1 MKTVFKETAWY
12 RLPFIRITIAFIAGI
27 VLGHYW
33 LLPIIA
39 LKIGMVIGLIF
50 LIGFYFLPT
59 SIKFRYNWIG
69 GSLVHIVFIGSGWA
83 LLQLNQQKPVLPN
96 NAPLIVSITDPLSN
110 SKQSLKTIGVI
121 GKTKLAL
128 YFKKDSIA
136 SSIKIGTQI
145 MLIKKPDTINS
156 IHNPG
161 GFDYKAYAATQQIY
175 YQCYLTNNDY
185 RIISTVSPSYINR
198 VLASVQQYA
207 LNTIQRFIQGAKEKS
222 IAEALLIGYKKNL
235 DPELL
240 QAYSNTGVVHII
252 AISGM
257 HLGMIYGLLLFLLKP
272 LSKTRIGNWLRLIIM
287 LLVIWTFT
295 LVTGAAASIL
305 RSAIMFSFIIAGQP
319 YRKKTPIYNSI
330 AASAFCILYFN
341 PLQLWDIGF
350 QLSYAAVISIVAF
363 SKTIR
368 NWFFL
373 ENKLLRSCWELT
385 SVTIAAQIGTIP
397 LLLFYFHQF
406 PNLFIFS
413 NFIVV
418 PLSGIILYMEIILVA
433 IVPIKVFAIYIGEL
447 TSFLIRSM
455 NKVIENTARIPFAV
469 THDIQINLLQT
480 ILLYAFILLIAFG
493 LLKKNKPS
501 IYIALFC
508 FIICCAIHANDKIKA
523 ASQYKL
529 MVYYLPKKSAV
540 DVFTGTKH
548 QFIGDPTIDQNQIAI
563 KNYLSPTRILY
574 RANTAAIHSTI
585 STQQGIGSIPIIV
598 GPKKRVLMVNAAF
611 NLPSYLANHPIDLII
626 LSGNPLISLEN
637 LSVYFNCTQF
647 VFDCSNTM
655 WKIEQWKK
663 EAERLHL
670 RHHSVPEKGAFEF
683 NL

>member
-12 RLPFIRITIAFIAGI
+12 RLPFIRISIAFIAGI
-27 VLGHYW
+27 VMGQYW

-39 LKIGMVIGLIF
+39 LKIVMAIGLIF
-50 LIGFYFLPT
+50 LIGFYFLPA

-69 GSLVHIVFIGSGWA
+69 GLLIHIVFIGFGWM
-83 LLQLNQQKPVLPN
+83 LLQLDQQKPVLPN
-96 NAPLIVSITDPLSN
+96 NSPLIVSIRDPLSN
-110 SKQSLKTIGVI
+110 SKLSLKTTGVI

-145 MLIKKPDTINS
+145 ALIKKPATITS

-161 GFDYKAYAATQQIY
+161 GFNYKAYAASQQIF

-185 RIISTVSPSYINR
+185 RIISTVSPSYISQ
-198 VLASVQQYA
+198 VLASVQQYV
-207 LNTIQRFIQGAKEKS
+207 LNTIQEFIHGAKEKS

-235 DPELL
+235 NPELL

-305 RSAIMFSFIIAGQP
+305 RSAIMFSFIIVGQP
-319 YRKKTPIYNSI
+319 YRKKAPIYNSI
-330 AASAFCILYFN
+330 AASAFCILCYN
-341 PLQLWDIGF
+341 TLQLWDIGF
-350 QLSYAAVISIVAF
+350 QLSYTAVISIVAF

-368 NWFFL
+368 NLLFL
-373 ENKLLRSCWELT
+373 ENKLLKSCWELT

-413 NFIVV
+413 NFIAV
-418 PLSGIILYMEIILVA
+418 PLSGIILYLEIILVA
-433 IVPIKVFAIYIGEL
+433 IVPIKFIAMYIGEL
-447 TSFLIRSM
+447 TSFLIRVM
-455 NKVIENTARIPFAV
+455 NNVIENTARIPFAV

-493 LLKKNKPS
+493 LMKKNKPS
-501 IYIALFC
+501 IYVALFC
-508 FIICCAIHANDKIKA
+508 LIICCAIHANDQIKA

-540 DVFTGTKH
+540 DIFAGTNH
-548 QFIGDPTIDQNQIAI
+548 QFIGDPSIDQNPLAI

-574 RANTAAIHSTI
+574 RANTPAIHSAI
-585 STQQGIGSIPIIV
+585 FTQQGVGSIPLIV
-598 GPKKRVLMVNAAF
+598 GPKKRVLLVNDAF
-611 NLPSYLANHPIDLII
+611 KLPSYLTNHSIDLII
-626 LSGNPLISLEN
+626 LTGNPLIGLEN
-637 LSVYFNCTQF
+637 LSIYFNCTQF

>member
-27 VLGHYW
+27 ILGNYL
-33 LLPIIA
+33 LLPTMA
-39 LKIGMVIGLIF
+39 LKIGIVIGLIC
-50 LIGFYFLPT
+50 LIGFYFLPP
-59 SIKFRYNWIG
+59 SFKFRYRWIG
-69 GSLVHIVFIGSGWA
+69 GCIIHIVFIGLGWM
-83 LLQLNQQKPVLPN
+83 LLQSHQQKPVLPK
-96 NAPLIVSITDPLSN
+96 NAPLSVTIVDPLSN

-121 GKTKLAL
+121 GKTKLLL
-128 YFKKDSIA
+128 YFKKDSTA
-136 SSIKIGTQI
+136 STIKMGTQI
-145 MLIKKPDTINS
+145 ALIKKPDS
-156 IHNPG
+156 IASIYNPG
-161 GFDYKAYAATQQIY
+161 GFNYKAYAASQQIF
-175 YQCYLTNNDY
+175 YQCYLTKNDY
-185 RIISTVSPSYINR
+185 RIIGTISPSYINQAIAT
-198 VLASVQQYA
+198 LQQYV
-207 LNTIQRFIQGAKEKS
+207 LNTLQKCIQGAKEKS

-272 LSKTRIGNWLRLIIM
+272 LNKTRIGNWLRLIIM

-295 LVTGAAASIL
+295 VLTGAAASIL
-305 RSAIMFSFIIAGQP
+305 RSAIMFSFIIIGQP

-330 AASAFCILYFN
+330 AASAFCILSYH

-363 SKTIR
+363 SKIIR
-368 NWFFL
+368 NQLFL

-413 NFIVV
+413 NFIAV
-418 PLSGIILYMEIILVA
+418 PLSGIILYLEIILVVIA
-433 IVPIKVFAIYIGEL
+433 PSTFLAIYIGEL
-447 TSFLIRSM
+447 TSFLIRTM

-469 THDIQINLLQT
+469 TQDIQINLMQT
-480 ILLYAFILLIAFG
+480 LLLYAIIMLMAFG
-493 LLKKNKPS
+493 ILKKNKSS
-501 IYIALFC
+501 IYIALLCLIFC
-508 FIICCAIHANDKIKA
+508 SAMHANDKIKA
-523 ASQYKL
+523 ASQCKL
-529 MVYYLPKKSAV
+529 MVYYLPKKTAA
-540 DVFTGTKH
+540 DIFIGTKH
-548 QFIGDPTIDQNQIAI
+548 RFIGDPSIYENQLQV

-574 RANTAAIHSTI
+574 RANSSSINSAKSA
-585 STQQGIGSIPIIV
+585 QQGLGSIPLIV
-598 GPKKRVLMVNAAF
+598 GPKKRVLMINAAF
-611 NLPSYLANHPIDLII
+611 NLPDYSSDHPVDLIV
-626 LSGNPLISLEN
+626 LSRNPSISLEN
-637 LSVYFNCTQF
+637 LSSYFNCTQF

-670 RHHSVPEKGAFEF
+670 RHHSVPEKGAFEY